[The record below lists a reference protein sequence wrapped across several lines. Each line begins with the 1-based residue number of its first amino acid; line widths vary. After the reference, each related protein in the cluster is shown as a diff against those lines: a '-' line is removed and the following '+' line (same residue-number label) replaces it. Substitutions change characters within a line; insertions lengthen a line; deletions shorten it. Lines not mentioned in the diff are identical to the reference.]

1 MKNKLRTNRLQGL
14 QAHATKTVNDLITE
28 AYAKGYEDGKGEAQF
43 DEAMDQVATIKSAN
57 QQRAELIQRARE
69 FVDEHTRLKGPD
81 GNYDVPYMRIETKNL
96 GIFDNVYPLFRVD
109 EEKRTVVLL
118 LKGAHTKKVLYK
130 GIAKCMP
137 NEVFN
142 GWIGKAIALARALE
156 IDVPVEFLE
165 AVQPDSVSVGMK
177 VKSKYTGFDE
187 YYECTIAEISET
199 EVRYKEGGFDFIQKV
214 DDKEFTIIDDS
225 SAKYEVS

>member
-1 MKNKLRTNRLQGL
+1 MKNTWRTNRLQGL

-69 FVDEHTRLKGPD
+69 FVEVKLDSLKD
-81 GNYDVPYMRIETKNL
+81 S
-96 GIFDNVYPLFRVD
+96 
-109 EEKRTVVLL
+109 TVVNGGLKVKMRENPTYSSYVTKIEFIVNAEKGTVVALL
-118 LKGAHTKKVLYK
+118 RYVNKNEVLNK

-137 NEVFN
+137 GEVFN
-142 GWIGKAIALARALE
+142 EWIGKAIALARALE

-165 AVQPDSVSVGMK
+165 AVQPDKKVPGMIVCHPAIGRSVTLTANKRILNVSEANYF
-177 VKSKYTGFDE
+177 SQYADE
-187 YYECTIAEISET
+187 SL
-199 EVRYKEGGFDFIQKV
+199 
-214 DDKEFTIIDDS
+214 IIDDS
-225 SAKYEVS
+225 NAEYEVS